1 MFFSNYL
8 AELLIRCTVF
18 HPYGRIMVHSGAR
31 QIYRPR
37 GEEKRC
43 SSHGKTYYSALWAKE
58 MQL

>member
-1 MFFSNYL
+1 MHY
-8 AELLIRCTVF
+8 VP
-18 HPYGRIMVHSGAR
+18 PYGRIMVHSGAR